1 MDIKSLSDWVTYVLM
16 PLAIAANLYSA
27 YWSNRSRKRFEVMM
41 RQINYQEHKSRHI
54 FNGKIEVKQMDDS
67 MQSISISLEIFLALT
82 KALDNSDAE
91 NYSELIG
98 SLLRKNEAMRQEFA
112 EAEGQRQ

>member
-1 MDIKSLSDWVTYVLM
+1 MEIFLNALM
-16 PLAIAANLYSA
+16 TFVILPLAIAVNLYSA

-54 FNGKIEVKQMDDS
+54 FNGKIEVSQMDDS

-82 KALDNSDAE
+82 KALDNSEAE

-98 SLLRKNEAMRQEFA
+98 SLLRKNEAMRHEFA
-112 EAEGQRQ
+112 EAEGQNQ

>member
-1 MDIKSLSDWVTYVLM
+1 MEIFLNALM
-16 PLAIAANLYSA
+16 TFVILPLAIAVNLYSA

-54 FNGKIEVKQMDDS
+54 FNGKIEVSQMDDS
-67 MQSISISLEIFLALT
+67 MHISISLEIFLALS
-82 KALDNSDAE
+82 KALDNSEAE

-98 SLLRKNEAMRQEFA
+98 SLLRKNEAMRREFA
-112 EAEGQRQ
+112 EAEGQNQ